1 MCFIITCIIVLR
13 AAVSA
18 IREPC
23 CPAQIVSAVPSL
35 IVTHFEQIDDDDDDD
50 DDEQEV
56 GSLEICTIGSQSDIN
71 TISCIDIIL
80 TKQMAYAEKQNASL
94 LHPCLL
100 SVQVYL

>member
-35 IVTHFEQIDDDDDDD
+35 IVTHFEQIDDDDDD
-50 DDEQEV
+50 EQEV
-56 GSLEICTIGSQSDIN
+56 GSFI
-71 TISCIDIIL
+71 IDW
-80 TKQMAYAEKQNASL
+80 K
-94 LHPCLL
+94 
-100 SVQVYL
+100 SVQSEAEVILILIGV